1 MMQERR
7 MSPAGDDKRREPL
20 PDEVEIASEDGFPAS
35 DAPSWT
41 PVRRVG
47 EPRATPPSKAK
58 THI

>member
-1 MMQERR
+1 
-7 MSPAGDDKRREPL
+7 MSPAGGPRREL

-47 EPRATPPSKAK
+47 GPRAAQPPKAK

>member
-1 MMQERR
+1 MTQDRHIP
-7 MSPAGDDKRREPL
+7 SAGGEKGREP

-47 EPRATPPSKAK
+47 SPRETTPPKAK